1 MAPSG
6 LLEAFLGAIQ
16 ASLSVLLVISYGAVA
31 CWLGLLDRK
40 SSKPISKVCVRLFLP
55 ALLITKIGSELQS
68 GSASNYGVI
77 VIWGLICHAISFLIG
92 TFAHRVLGMPDW
104 TTVAI
109 LINNTTSYPLLL
121 ITALEETGILSSLI
135 IKDETTKEAVER
147 AKAYFL
153 VFSTIS
159 NCITFAVGPRLIDT
173 ENGPDDDDEDK
184 TADSDD
190 NSDERCSTPDE
201 QADEESHLLMH
212 NQHHPGAPRAPK
224 HRRPP
229 LVPENTWDNLSSRTQ
244 WWIEF
249 ISDFFNPPLV
259 GAIIG
264 TIIGLTPFLHRAFF
278 NPSNDGGIFTAW
290 LTQALKNIGGLFV
303 PLPVLVTGVSL
314 FDSSMEARKSNQKSV
329 RLPWLTVLFI
339 LVVRFVIWPL
349 ASIASIYFLAAK
361 TGWLGSDPILWF
373 TMMLM
378 PSGPSAMKLISLVQ
392 VSDVSKDDEAK
403 IARLLTISYIIS
415 PLLSLTVVGSLIASR
430 AAIPN

>member
-16 ASLSVLLVISYGAVA
+16 ASLSALLVISYGAFA
-31 CWLGLLDRK
+31 AWLKLLDRK

-55 ALLITKIGSELQS
+55 ALLITKVGAELQS
-68 GSASNYGVI
+68 SSASNYLVI
-77 VIWGLICHAISFLIG
+77 VIWGIVCHVISFAIG
-92 TFAHRVLGMPDW
+92 TFAHRGLGMPDW

-135 IKDETTKEAVER
+135 VKDETTKDAVER
-147 AKAYFL
+147 AKSYFL
-153 VFSTIS
+153 IFSTIS
-159 NCITFAVGPRLIDT
+159 NCITFAIGPRLIDT

-184 TADSDD
+184 AVDSDAD
-190 NSDERCSTPDE
+190 DEATSTPDRE
-201 QADEESHLLMH
+201 ADEESHLLIH

-229 LVPENTWDNLSSRTQ
+229 LVSTNTWHKLSSRTQ

-249 ISDFFNPPLV
+249 ISDFFNPPLLGALV
-259 GAIIG
+259 GA
-264 TIIGLTPFLHRAFF
+264 IIGLTPFLHRAFF

-290 LTQALKNIGGLFV
+290 LTQSLKKIGDLFV

-314 FDSSMEARKSNQKSV
+314 FDSAMEARKNKQKSV

-339 LVVRFVIWPL
+339 LVVRFVIWPV
-349 ASIASIYFLAAK
+349 ASISSIYFLAAK
-361 TGWLGSDPILWF
+361 TGLVGSDPILWF
-373 TMMLM
+373 TLMLM
-378 PSGPSAMKLISLVQ
+378 PTGPSAMKLISLVQ

-415 PLLSLTVVGSLIASR
+415 PLLSVTVVGSLIASR
-430 AAIPN
+430 SAIPA